1 MFFKRFFKSKKPL
14 EIENK
19 DLGIKNDVDL
29 LKAGEVLN
37 DRYQINSQLSDN
49 TCLATDTHGI
59 EKLVIIK
66 HIEFNSTN
74 NSSLKKANDC
84 FDREMLDL
92 TKLSETCSVIP
103 KLIDY
108 FIVPDRD
115 VSFYLVLEYIEGEN
129 IIKELSDIK
138 ISSDLSTAR
147 LLKKILL
154 KLKVLHDRGVIHDAI
169 DPSHILRRD
178 TDREVFILYH
188 GNIEKSFQNILWDE
202 IRNDRISMHTGFD
215 YPVFS
220 YRSPESMAHRPSFS
234 SDIYAVGWIGVQSLI
249 DVPLKDISVGLNPW
263 EIQWNKHCTV
273 DSKLAIILAKM
284 TEVSVRYRY
293 QNVNE
298 VLEDINLLI

>member
-1 MFFKRFFKSKKPL
+1 VHNWDAP
-14 EIENK
+14 
-19 DLGIKNDVDL
+19 
-29 LKAGEVLN
+29 AGEVLN

-92 TKLSETCSVIP
+92 TKLSENCSVIP

-115 VSFYLVLEYIEGEN
+115 GSFYLVLEYIEGEN

-147 LLKKILL
+147 LLKQILL
-154 KLKVLHDRGVIHDAI
+154 KLKVLHDNGSIHDAI
-169 DPSHILRRD
+169 DPSQILRRGV
-178 TDREVFILYH
+178 DRELFILYH
-188 GNIEKSFQNILWDE
+188 GNIKNRFWNILNDE
-202 IRNDRISMHTGFD
+202 IINDNDYIFQSISIDF
-215 YPVFS
+215 PFS
-220 YRSPESMAHRPSFS
+220 YRSPESMARRPSFS
-234 SDIYAVGWIGVQSLI
+234 SDIFAMGWIGVQSLI
-249 DVPLKDISVGLNPW
+249 DVPLKDISVDPVTW
-263 EIQWNKHCTV
+263 EIQWRKHCNV
-273 DSKLAIILAKM
+273 DSKLARILVKM
-284 TEVSVRYRY
+284 TESSARYRY